1 MKVLQENQ
9 EKTNKAAISPNGFF
23 MLFVDTD
30 LGKLPHCQV
39 DANAAA
45 GATWPEVLLVLE
57 HIQHYS
63 QDVISMLKL

>member
-1 MKVLQENQ
+1 
-9 EKTNKAAISPNGFF
+9 